1 MGAHAPGQERAPEAL
16 RAAGLLEQL
25 PDAVDL
31 GDATPRRWAPDREH
45 RRAQNSDGVVAA
57 AGEVRDL
64 VRRALAEGRRALVL
78 GGDCTVELGVVA
90 AAAPAGLVYFDM
102 HPDLNTPETVPGG
115 TLDWMGVAHM
125 LSLPGTHPDVAAV
138 ADLAPDDI
146 VLLAADA
153 TQMTEAERRTVLPT
167 VPMADV
173 AADPATAA
181 RRALAALGHER
192 LLVHFDVD
200 VVDFVDLPLSENT
213 GHNIGLS
220 FAAAHAVLEVLLA
233 DPRVVALT
241 VTEHTPVHGAAD
253 GSTTAALAEALAAVA
268 CA

>member
-1 MGAHAPGQERAPEAL
+1 M
-16 RAAGLLEQL
+16 
-25 PDAVDL
+25 
-31 GDATPRRWAPDREH
+31 
-45 RRAQNSDGVVAA
+45 
-57 AGEVRDL
+57 
-64 VRRALAEGRRALVL
+64 
-78 GGDCTVELGVVA
+78 
-90 AAAPAGLVYFDM
+90 
-102 HPDLNTPETVPGG
+102 
-115 TLDWMGVAHM
+115 
-125 LSLPGTHPDVAAV
+125 
-138 ADLAPDDI
+138 
-146 VLLAADA
+146 LLAADA

-173 AADPATAA
+173 AADPAAAA

-220 FAAAHAVLEVLLA
+220 FAAARAVLDVLLA

-241 VTEHTPVHGAAD
+241 VTEHNPLHGAAD
-253 GSTTAALAEALAAVA
+253 GSTTAALAEALAALA